1 MRWVF
6 AIHRWAHKATLWVL
20 TQPIFHL
27 PLFFTSFIISLFYSN
42 NRSAPNIAILCLFIW
57 YFKESII
64 RLYQCYFCTCIY
76 NVIYMCTL
84 SLAPSIFPLIWFFG
98 DKIDTVFF
106 RLELDVVDFLM
117 GYEFMMLKDEKNQT
131 DSQWYLYVISQPA
144 TSDNIIYKPLFFNFN
159 LLWFVLFPLSDCS
172 WKLKLEC

>member
-64 RLYQCYFCTCIY
+64 RLYQCYICTCIY

-106 RLELDVVDFLM
+106 SFGIRCCRFSYGLWIYDVEGWKKSDGFPMIFICDL
-117 GYEFMMLKDEKNQT
+117 
-131 DSQWYLYVISQPA
+131 A
-144 TSDNIIYKPLFFNFN
+144 TSYFWQHHLQT
-159 LLWFVLFPLSDCS
+159 FVF
-172 WKLKLEC
+172 